1 MASTRTNLSPD
12 LEPVQAT
19 NAAPSG
25 FDPARE
31 LPAGFIEFLLPLHR
45 AFTPRQRDLIA
56 RRAAAL
62 DASLIGQLPNYLPP
76 SSATHDAWQ
85 IELPEW
91 CQDQRNQITSE
102 TDTAE

>member
-1 MASTRTNLSPD
+1 M
-12 LEPVQAT
+12 

-56 RRAAAL
+56 RRRSAL
-62 DASLIGQLPNYLPP
+62 EASHQGHLPNYLPP
-76 SSATHDAWQ
+76 SRATQDAWQ
-85 IELPEW
+85 IELPE
-91 CQDQRNQITSE
+91 
-102 TDTAE
+102 